1 MAVCDCSIVILAHN
15 GKDFTRTCLESVLRS
30 ADLPRELFLVDNA
43 STDATPELVEAFAP
57 LFRQQGVRF
66 VTWRNRENKGC
77 SLARNEAWEQAT
89 ATWTLFMDNDTAVC
103 TPDWL
108 SRLQGYMTA
117 HPDTALTGPKL
128 IYPYRPHPV
137 QCAGVSFNPLG
148 RVCFRGRG
156 DGRGAP
162 PWAQDQ
168 SVHALISACWIMR
181 TDLRDTVGMLDEL
194 FHPVQY
200 EDLDL
205 CLRARD
211 QGWDVRYTPSVEIY
225 HFEGITTAS
234 FGQKEYRRNIVRN
247 SSRFRQRWQHC
258 FPQLPPDPQIP
269 GLEFRWLER
278 DELGLE
284 QELDLSQT
292 PPEKEQA

>member
-1 MAVCDCSIVILAHN
+1 
-15 GKDFTRTCLESVLRS
+15 
-30 ADLPRELFLVDNA
+30 
-43 STDATPELVEAFAP
+43 
-57 LFRQQGVRF
+57 
-66 VTWRNRENKGC
+66 
-77 SLARNEAWEQAT
+77 
-89 ATWTLFMDNDTAVC
+89 
-103 TPDWL
+103 
-108 SRLQGYMTA
+108 
-117 HPDTALTGPKL
+117 
-128 IYPYRPHPV
+128 
-137 QCAGVSFNPLG
+137 
-148 RVCFRGRG
+148 
-156 DGRGAP
+156 
-162 PWAQDQ
+162 
-168 SVHALISACWIMR
+168 MR